1 MNTSLLQ
8 KQANSMLLEML
19 HASQIQIQNKQ
30 KTKNVKY
37 YLLFYIDNAFLE
49 MYPTYRAASV
59 TWLKNISAF
68 HKHFKIHSWLHW
80 RVKIFW

>member
-1 MNTSLLQ
+1 MCIKHTKHFIPHEITNTSLLQ

-49 MYPTYRAASV
+49 MYPTYRAASL
-59 TWLKNISAF
+59 T
-68 HKHFKIHSWLHW
+68 
-80 RVKIFW
+80 